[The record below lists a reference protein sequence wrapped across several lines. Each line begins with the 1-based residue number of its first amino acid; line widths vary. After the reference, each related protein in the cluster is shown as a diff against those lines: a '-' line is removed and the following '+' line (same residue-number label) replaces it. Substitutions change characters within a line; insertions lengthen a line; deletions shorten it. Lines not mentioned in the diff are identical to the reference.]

1 MPTQMTSLMSW
12 SQLTDNRHAGEL
24 YELTGPRSLSFA
36 EVAAEIAEAT
46 GRDIRYVPVSLEEHA
61 ADAAAAN
68 VAQTRRRGS
77 GRGLQSC

>member
-1 MPTQMTSLMSW
+1 MPTQMTSLMSR
-12 SQLTDNRHAGEL
+12 SQPLTDNRHAGEL

-68 VAQTRRRGS
+68 VAQTRRPG
-77 GRGLQSC
+77 